1 MKKLLSI
8 LLICVLATSLFVAC
22 GKKDEPKDETN
33 ILTQEEQ
40 QDAPEVDNGTE
51 EVEEPKKAETP
62 KKTEK
67 KEKPLAVSD
76 NKEVATS
83 KTAPDVHIISSGGSD
98 NASICY
104 HLESCKLLKGTEHQK
119 VTWEM
124 IEMIQFRQCPEC
136 NPPRYADYVE

>member
-8 LLICVLATSLFVAC
+8 LLVCVLSLSIFVAC
-22 GKKDEPKDETN
+22 GEKDEVNEEYN
-33 ILTQEEQ
+33 ILTQEESK
-40 QDAPEVDNGTE
+40 DAPEADNNTE
-51 EVEEPKKAETP
+51 EAEEPKKEETP
-62 KKTEK
+62 KKAEK

-76 NKEVATS
+76 NKEVVTS
-83 KTAPDVHIISSGGSD
+83 KTAPEVHIVSNGGSD

-104 HLESCKLLKGTEHQK
+104 HLKDCKLLKGTEHQK